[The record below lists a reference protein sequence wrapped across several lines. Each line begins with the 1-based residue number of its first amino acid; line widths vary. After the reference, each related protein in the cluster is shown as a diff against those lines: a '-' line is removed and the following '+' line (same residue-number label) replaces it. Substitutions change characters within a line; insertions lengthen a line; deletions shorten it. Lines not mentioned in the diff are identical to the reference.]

1 MTTNLAL
8 TRQAKTL
15 LPLRGSRLFKLQRT
29 GQRSALPDGITNHMR
44 TSSISIND
52 RLFHRTFVIFATLV
66 LITATAFAQSQSET
80 SSKPPPRPEDA
91 LMAKLREARKDPS
104 QTVDLIVK
112 LVQEF
117 PDSGYAESVGFTF
130 ASALKLQ
137 AKLDIDPAKLAA
149 LAARYIAGTTTAP
162 PLLRVRIHSRAVA
175 AMLDNSLLEP
185 AVELARQTV
194 SVLDETKYVA
204 HERQKYESRVE
215 SNKKR
220 DPSYKPRPFDEAR
233 AHLDFRLAKISYY
246 TSLGRGYLK
255 LGKTAA
261 AEESYK
267 AAYQTDPVFA
277 AAAAIGLATI
287 LEQRGNDRDALEYLA
302 RAALNG
308 RMDKAGIAQFH
319 SLYSKTHG
327 GKLDGIE
334 EYLDTRYRE
343 TYRNPVKGEKYRAER
358 GRTDRVV
365 LAEFFTGA
373 GCIPCIPFDYSFET
387 TLEDYSRN
395 ELALLVYHWHAPSLD
410 PMGNRSSDARVK
422 YYGVV
427 GAPTVFLN
435 GEKFSR
441 EQDSSANEDRDP
453 NTARR
458 AYAALNS
465 KIRANLKT
473 APEARIKLTVKRDG
487 SKVKTGIT
495 TDSLKD
501 LERDVTLHVALIE
514 NEVIYSGENGLRFH
528 PMVVRSLARS
538 SGESGYG
545 FKVVAG
551 KANKFEYVFD
561 LEGIS
566 AENLR
571 YYDEWPAERNKEVN
585 ARVGG
590 DAGFDVGTFK
600 EQRHLI
606 KADNLSVVAFLQ
618 DNKTKAILQ
627 AVYSK

>member
-1 MTTNLAL
+1 M
-8 TRQAKTL
+8 
-15 LPLRGSRLFKLQRT
+15 
-29 GQRSALPDGITNHMR
+29 
-44 TSSISIND
+44 
-52 RLFHRTFVIFATLV
+52 
-66 LITATAFAQSQSET
+66 
-80 SSKPPPRPEDA
+80 
-91 LMAKLREARKDPS
+91 
-104 QTVDLIVK
+104 
-112 LVQEF
+112 
-117 PDSGYAESVGFTF
+117 
-130 ASALKLQ
+130 
-137 AKLDIDPAKLAA
+137 
-149 LAARYIAGTTTAP
+149 
-162 PLLRVRIHSRAVA
+162 
-175 AMLDNSLLEP
+175 
-185 AVELARQTV
+185 
-194 SVLDETKYVA
+194 
-204 HERQKYESRVE
+204 E
-215 SNKKR
+215 SNRKR
-220 DPSYKPRPFDEAR
+220 DSNYKPRPFDEAR
-233 AHLDFRLAKISYY
+233 AHQDFRLAKISYY
-246 TSLGRGYLK
+246 TSLGRGYFK
-255 LGKTAA
+255 LSKTGA

-267 AAYQTDPVFA
+267 TAYQTDPVFA
-277 AAAAIGLATI
+277 AAAAVGLATI
-287 LEQRGNDRDALEYLA
+287 LEQRGNDRDALECLA
-302 RAALNG
+302 RAAVNG

-327 GKLDGIE
+327 GKLDGVE
-334 EYLDTRYRE
+334 EYLDARYRE
-343 TYRNPVKGEKYRAER
+343 TYRNPVKGEKYRAEP

-473 APEARIKLTVKRDG
+473 APEARIKLTVKRVA
-487 SKVKTGIT
+487 SNVKTSIT
-495 TDSLKD
+495 TDQVKD
-501 LERDVTLHVALIE
+501 LAGDVTLHVALIE
-514 NEVIYSGENGLRFH
+514 NEITYSGENGLRFH

-538 SGESGYG
+538 GDQTDYG
-545 FKVVAG
+545 FKVVGGA
-551 KANKFEYVFD
+551 ANKFDYVFD
-561 LEGIS
+561 LERIS

-571 YYDEWPAERNKEVN
+571 YYNEWPVERNKEVN
-585 ARVGG
+585 AHIGG

-606 KADNLSVVAFLQ
+606 KPNNLSVVAFLQ
-618 DNKTKAILQ
+618 DNKSKAILQ
-627 AVYSK
+627 AVYTEVPVSSDGKPEKRTNSGSARLQPGASTHTKASPKKTRARLEPGAPAWSGFIEDVSSKLREDFRDLVE

>member
-1 MTTNLAL
+1 
-8 TRQAKTL
+8 
-15 LPLRGSRLFKLQRT
+15 
-29 GQRSALPDGITNHMR
+29 MR

-52 RLFHRTFVIFATLV
+52 RLFHRTFVMFATLV
-66 LITATAFAQSQSET
+66 LIAAATFAQSQAET
-80 SSKPPPRPEDA
+80 TSKPPPRPEDA

-117 PDSGYAESVGFTF
+117 PDSSSAESAGFLF

-137 AKLDIDPAKLAA
+137 AKLDNDPAKLAA

-162 PLLRVRIHSRAVA
+162 PLLGVRIHSRAVSA
-175 AMLDNSLLEP
+175 LLDNSLLEP
-185 AVELARQTV
+185 AVELARNTV
-194 SVLDETKYVA
+194 SVLDETQYVA
-204 HERQKYESRVE
+204 HERQKYGSRVE

-220 DPSYKPRPFDEAR
+220 DPNYKPRPFDETR

-261 AEESYK
+261 AEESY
-267 AAYQTDPVFA
+267 ATAYQTDPVFA
-277 AAAAIGLATI
+277 AAAAVGLATI

-308 RMDKAGIAQFH
+308 RMDKAGIAQFR

-327 GKLDGIE
+327 GKLDGVE
-334 EYLDTRYRE
+334 DYLDSRYRE
-343 TYRNPVKGEKYRAER
+343 TYRNPVKGEKYRAEP
-358 GRTDRVV
+358 GRTDRIV

-373 GCIPCIPFDYSFET
+373 GCIPCIPFDYSFERA
-387 TLEDYSRN
+387 LEDYSRN

-435 GEKFSR
+435 GERFSR
-441 EQDSSANEDRDP
+441 EEDSTANEDRDP

-458 AYAALNS
+458 AYAALNA

-473 APEARIKLTVKRDG
+473 HAEPRIKLAVKRDG
-487 SKVKTGIT
+487 LKVMTGVT
-495 TDSLKD
+495 TDRVKD
-501 LERDVTLHVALIE
+501 LAGDFTLHVALIE
-514 NEVIYSGENGLRFH
+514 NAVTYSGENGLRFH

-538 SGESGYG
+538 GDQSDYG
-545 FKVVAG
+545 FKIVAG
-551 KANKFEYVFD
+551 KASRFEHVFD
-561 LEGIS
+561 LDKIS

-571 YYDEWPAERNKEVN
+571 YYDEWPVERNKEVN
-585 ARVGG
+585 ARMPSFRSGVPEVNSPPTG
-590 DAGFDVGTFK
+590 K
-600 EQRHLI
+600 
-606 KADNLSVVAFLQ
+606 
-618 DNKTKAILQ
+618 
-627 AVYSK
+627 